1 MCVDIIV
8 YCCGINVKI
17 EARELTTCCVRLSD
31 RFLVS
36 VGCLHLPAEGVEL
49 LVHAAVPLVTDGRHH
64 A

>member
-1 MCVDIIV
+1 MVVMSYLKQEIVTIHCV
-8 YCCGINVKI
+8 C
-17 EARELTTCCVRLSD
+17 LSD